1 MVVIMNTET
10 SGGVYTLYTLYTLY
24 RYNYE
29 QNEYSKY
36 CYICN
41 QYLGNTIGYG
51 IFYKGDYRNMNNKS
65 TPPLWLRCP
74 KSKEFL
80 IICGQDICFNMVLI
94 DVNTYKPLF

>member
-10 SGGVYTLYTLYTLY
+10 SSGVYPLYTRHSFYK
-24 RYNYE
+24 YNDE
-29 QNEYSKY
+29 QNEYSNY

-51 IFYKGDYRNMNNKS
+51 VFYKGNNKL
-65 TPPLWLRCP
+65 TPPFWLRCP

-80 IICGQDICFNMVLI
+80 VICGQDICFNMVLI